1 MELAKR
7 LHVEKKDVNEIKP
20 LLSNLIKKTDAANI
34 FLSFFA
40 KTSLAWLLLGPAL
53 SVNIDVY

>member
-1 MELAKR
+1 LNG
-7 LHVEKKDVNEIKP
+7 HTKDKDRFQSQQLDCIN
-20 LLSNLIKKTDAANI
+20 KTDAANI

-53 SVNIDVY
+53 SVNTGVN